1 MAAEGGFVMP
11 IAGSQ
16 IVKMLPGRKPCKDC
30 GFPTCFAFAMKLA
43 SGGATVDKCPYLSEE
58 VKAKLLDALAPPIKL
73 VTIGSGESAV
83 KIGNEE
89 VIYRHEKTFVH
100 PPGIALR
107 ISDKEDETEIGQKV
121 KKIKELQFPWVG
133 VNLKA
138 DLLALHFE
146 SGNKDK
152 FLTLVKKVYDST
164 DSGLVLL
171 SEDMDALFSARDIC
185 AARHPLLY
193 PITKDNI
200 DEAIPKIKANPTPV
214 GLRGGSVEELVPLT
228 TRLNDAGIDELVLD
242 TGSRNL
248 LEAVRDQTF
257 IRRAALKQGFR
268 PLGYPTIAFP
278 CFMAKDGL
286 KEVLVGS
293 AFINKWASVIVFSDF
308 DQYSLLPLL
317 VQRLN
322 IYTDPR
328 FPMAVEEK
336 YYEVGEPDE
345 SSPVLVTSNWALTY
359 FLVSSAVEATKVPAY
374 ICVKDAEGLG
384 VLTAWAAGKFSG
396 DSVGAFVKKCG
407 IEDKVKHRKL
417 VIPGKVARIKGE
429 LEDALDLKWEVMVGP
444 RESTGIGAFLP
455 GLAKQ
460 LKG

>member
-1 MAAEGGFVMP
+1 MP

-16 IVKMLPGRKPCKDC
+16 IVKMLPGRKPCRDC

-43 SGGATVDKCPYLSEE
+43 SGGTTVDKCPYLSEE
-58 VKAKLLDALAPPIKL
+58 TKAKLLDILAPPIKL
-73 VTIGSGESAV
+73 VTIGSEENAV

-100 PPGIALR
+100 SPGIALL
-107 ISDKEDETEIGQKV
+107 ISDKEDNAKIEEKI

-133 VNLKA
+133 VTLEAN
-138 DLLALHFE
+138 LLALHFE
-146 SGNKDK
+146 SGDRDK
-152 FLTLVKKVYDST
+152 FLALVKKVYDST
-164 DSGLVLL
+164 DLGMVLI
-171 SEDMDALFSARDIC
+171 SEDMDALFAARDIC
-185 AARHPLLY
+185 ADRHPLLY
-193 PITKDNI
+193 PITKENI
-200 DEAIPKIKANPTPV
+200 DEAIPKIKANLTPV
-214 GLRGGSVEELVPLT
+214 GLRGQSIEELVTLT
-228 TRLNDAGIDELVLD
+228 TKLKDAGIEELVLD
-242 TGSRNL
+242 PGSKNL
-248 LEAVRDQTF
+248 LEAIRDQTF
-257 IRRAALKQGFR
+257 IRKAALKQGFK

-286 KEVLVGS
+286 KEMLIGS
-293 AFINKWASVIVFSDF
+293 AFINKWASIIVFSDF

-374 ICVKDAEGLG
+374 VCVKDAEGLG

-396 DSVGAFVKKCG
+396 DSVGTFIKKCG
-407 IEDKVKHRKL
+407 VADKVKHRKL
-417 VIPGKVARIKGE
+417 LIPGKVARIKGE
-429 LEDALDLKWEVMVGP
+429 LEDALNLEWEIIVGP
-444 RESTGIGAFLP
+444 KETTGIGAFLP
-455 GLAKQ
+455 GFAKQ

>member
-1 MAAEGGFVMP
+1 MP
-11 IAGSQ
+11 IAGSE
-16 IVKMLPGRKPCKDC
+16 IVKMLPGRKPCRDC

-58 VKAKLLDALAPPIKL
+58 VKAKLLDLLAPPIKL
-73 VTIGSGESAV
+73 VTVGSGERAV

-100 PPGIALR
+100 PPGIALL
-107 ISDKEDETEIGQKV
+107 ISDKEHSAKV
-121 KKIKELQFPWVG
+121 EEKTKKIKELQFPWVG
-133 VNLKA
+133 VTLKA
-138 DLLALHFE
+138 DLLALRFE
-146 SGNKDK
+146 SGDKDK

-164 DSGLVLL
+164 DLGIILI
-171 SEDMDALFSARDIC
+171 SEDLDVLFAARDIC
-185 AARHPLLY
+185 ADRHPLLY
-193 PITKDNI
+193 PITKENI
-200 DEAIPKIKANPTPV
+200 DTAIPKIKENVTPV
-214 GLRGGSVEELVPLT
+214 GLHGHSVEELIPLT
-228 TRLNDAGIDELVLD
+228 TKLKEAGIEELVLD
-242 TGSRNL
+242 PGSKNL
-248 LEAVRDQTF
+248 LDAIRDETF
-257 IRRAALKQGFR
+257 IRKAALKQGFKS
-268 PLGYPTIAFP
+268 LGYPTIGFP

-286 KEVLVGS
+286 KEMLLGS
-293 AFINKWASVIVFSDF
+293 SFVNKWASIIVFSDF

-359 FLVSSAVEATKVPAY
+359 FLVSSAVEAAKVPAY
-374 ICVKDAEGLG
+374 VCVKDAEGLG

-396 DSVGAFVKKCG
+396 DSVGTFIKKCG
-407 IEDKVKHRKL
+407 IADKVKHRKL

-429 LEDALDLKWEVMVGP
+429 LEDALNLEWEIIVGP
-444 RESTGIGAFLP
+444 KETTGIGAYLP
-455 GLAKQ
+455 GFAKQ

>member
-1 MAAEGGFVMP
+1 MP
-11 IAGSQ
+11 IAGSE

-58 VKAKLLDALAPPIKL
+58 VKVKLLDLLAPPIKL
-73 VTIGSGESAV
+73 VTVGSGENAI

-100 PPGIALR
+100 SPSITLL
-107 ISDKEDETEIGQKV
+107 ISDKEDNAKIEEKI
-121 KKIKELQFPWVG
+121 KKIKGLQFPWVG

-138 DLLALHFE
+138 NLLALHFA
-146 SGNKDK
+146 SGDKNK
-152 FLTLVKKVYDST
+152 FLALVKKVYDST
-164 DSGLVLL
+164 DVGIVLI
-171 SEDMDALFSARDIC
+171 SEDLDVLFAARDIC
-185 AARHPLLY
+185 ADRHPLIY
-193 PITKDNI
+193 PVTKENI
-200 DEAIPKIKANPTPV
+200 DRAIPRIKAKLTPV
-214 GLRGGSVEELVPLT
+214 GLRGGSIEELIPMTMKLK
-228 TRLNDAGIDELVLD
+228 DAGIEELVLD
-242 TGSRNL
+242 PGSKNL
-248 LEAVRDQTF
+248 LEAIRDQTF
-257 IRRAALKQGFR
+257 IRKAALKQGFR

-278 CFMAKDGL
+278 CFLAKDGL
-286 KEVLVGS
+286 KEMLVGS
-293 AFINKWASVIVFSDF
+293 AFINKWASIIVLSDF

-396 DSVGAFVKKCG
+396 DSVGTFIKKCG
-407 IEDKVKHRKL
+407 IEGKVKHRKL

-429 LEDALDLKWEVMVGP
+429 LEDALNLKWEVIIGP
-444 RESTGIGAFLP
+444 RETTGIGAFLP

>member
-1 MAAEGGFVMP
+1 
-11 IAGSQ
+11 
-16 IVKMLPGRKPCKDC
+16 
-30 GFPTCFAFAMKLA
+30 MKLA

-58 VKAKLLDALAPPIKL
+58 VKAKLLDLLAPPIKL
-73 VTIGSGESAV
+73 VTIGSGENAV

-100 PPGIALR
+100 SPGIALL
-107 ISDKEDETEIGQKV
+107 ISDREDNAKIEEKI

-138 DLLALHFE
+138 DLLALYFE
-146 SGNKDK
+146 SGDKDR
-152 FLTLVKKVYDST
+152 FLALVKKVYDST
-164 DSGLVLL
+164 DLGMVLI
-171 SEDMDALFSARDIC
+171 SEDMDALFAARDIC
-185 AARHPLLY
+185 ADRHPLLY
-193 PITKDNI
+193 PITKENI
-200 DEAIPKIKANPTPV
+200 DEAIPKIKANLTPV
-214 GLRGGSVEELVPLT
+214 GLRGGSIEELVPLT
-228 TRLNDAGIDELVLD
+228 TKLKDAGIEELVLD
-242 TGSRNL
+242 PGSKNL
-248 LEAVRDQTF
+248 LEAIRDQTF
-257 IRRAALKQGFR
+257 IRRAALKQGFK

-278 CFMAKDGL
+278 CFMVKDGL
-286 KEVLVGS
+286 KEIIAGS
-293 AFINKWASVIVFSDF
+293 AFINKWAGIIVLSDF

-396 DSVGAFVKKCG
+396 DSVGTFIKKCG
-407 IEDKVKHRKL
+407 IEDKVKHRKII
-417 VIPGKVARIKGE
+417 IPGKVARIKGE
-429 LEDALDLKWEVMVGP
+429 LEDALNLEWEIIIGP
-444 RESTGIGAFLP
+444 RETTGIGAFLP
-455 GLAKQ
+455 GFAKQ
-460 LKG
+460 LKGPS

>member
-1 MAAEGGFVMP
+1 MP
-11 IAGSQ
+11 VAGSD
-16 IVKMLPGRKPCKDC
+16 IVKLLPGKRPCKDC

-43 SGGATVDKCPYLSEE
+43 SGGTTVDKCPYLSEE
-58 VKAKLLDALAPPIKL
+58 VKAKLTDLLAPPIKL
-73 VTIGSGESAV
+73 VTIGLGDSAL

-100 PPGIALR
+100 SPGIALL
-107 ISDKEDETEIGQKV
+107 ISDKEDDAKV
-121 KKIKELQFPWVG
+121 EEKVRKTKELEFPWVG

-146 SGNKDK
+146 SGDKSK
-152 FLTLVKKVYDST
+152 FLALVKKVHDST
-164 DSGLVLL
+164 DVGLVLI
-171 SEDMDALFSARDIC
+171 SEDVDALFAARDIC
-185 AARHPLLY
+185 ADRRPLIY
-193 PITKDNI
+193 PITKQNI
-200 DEAIPKIKANPTPV
+200 DEAIPKIKANITPV
-214 GLRGGSVEELVPLT
+214 GLRGTSIEELVPLT
-228 TRLNDAGIDELVLD
+228 TKLKDAGIEELVLD
-242 TGSRNL
+242 PGSKNL
-248 LEAVRDQTF
+248 LEAVRDETF
-257 IRRAALKQGFR
+257 IRKAALKQGFK

-278 CFMAKDGL
+278 AFIANDGL
-286 KEVLVGS
+286 KEMLMGS
-293 AFINKWASVIVFSDF
+293 AFVDKWASVIVFSDF

-317 VQRLN
+317 VERLN

-345 SSPVLVTSNWALTY
+345 YSPVLVTSNWALTY

-407 IEDKVKHRKL
+407 VADKVKHRKL

-429 LEDALDLKWEVMVGP
+429 LEDALNLEWEIIVGP
-444 RESTGIGAFLP
+444 KETTGIGTFLP
-455 GLAKQ
+455 AFAKE
-460 LKG
+460 LRGGS

>member
-1 MAAEGGFVMP
+1 MP
-11 IAGSQ
+11 IAGSA

-43 SGGATVDKCPYLSEE
+43 SGGATVDKCPYLSDD

-73 VTIGSGESAV
+73 VTIGSGENAV

-100 PPGIALR
+100 SPAITIL
-107 ISDKEDETEIGQKV
+107 ISDKEDNAKV
-121 KKIKELQFPWVG
+121 DEKIRKIKELQFPWVG

-138 DLLALHFE
+138 DLLALRFE
-146 SGNKDK
+146 SGDKDK
-152 FLTLVKKVYDST
+152 FLALVKRVSDAT
-164 DSGLVLL
+164 DLGVVLI
-171 SEDMDALFSARDIC
+171 SEDLDALFAARDIC
-185 AARHPLLY
+185 ADRHPLVY
-193 PITKDNI
+193 PITKENI
-200 DEAIPKIKANPTPV
+200 DEAIPKIKANLTPV
-214 GLRGGSVEELVPLT
+214 GLRGNSVEELVPLT
-228 TRLNDAGIDELVLD
+228 AKLKDAGIEEIVLD
-242 TGSRNL
+242 PGSKNL
-248 LEAVRDQTF
+248 VEAIRDQTF
-257 IRRAALKQGFR
+257 IRKAALKQGFR

-286 KEVLVGS
+286 KEIIAGS
-293 AFINKWASVIVFSDF
+293 AFIVKWAGIIVFSDF

-336 YYEVGEPDE
+336 YYEVGQPDE

-374 ICVKDAEGLG
+374 ICVKEAEGLG

-396 DSVGAFVKKCG
+396 DSVGTFIKKCG

-429 LEDALDLKWEVMVGP
+429 LEDALNLEWEVVIGP
-444 RESTGIGAFLP
+444 RETTGIPAFLP
-455 GLAKQ
+455 AFAKQ
-460 LKG
+460 LK

>member
-1 MAAEGGFVMP
+1 MP
-11 IAGSQ
+11 VAGSE
-16 IVKMLPGRKPCKDC
+16 IVKMLPGKRPCKDC

-58 VKAKLLDALAPPIKL
+58 VKAKLLDLLAPPIKL
-73 VTIGSGESAV
+73 VAIGSGENAV

-100 PPGIALR
+100 SPGIALL
-107 ISDKEDETEIGQKV
+107 ISDKEDNAKIDEKI

-138 DLLALHFE
+138 DLLALYFE
-146 SGNKDK
+146 SEDKGK
-152 FLTLVKKVYDST
+152 FLALVKKVYDSI
-164 DSGLVLL
+164 DLGMVLI
-171 SEDMDALFSARDIC
+171 SEDMDALFAARDIC
-185 AARHPLLY
+185 ADRHPLIY
-193 PITKDNI
+193 PITKENI
-200 DEAIPKIKANPTPV
+200 DEAIPKIKANLTPV
-214 GLRGGSVEELVPLT
+214 GLRGGGIEELIPLTTKLKDAGIEELVLGP
-228 TRLNDAGIDELVLD
+228 
-242 TGSRNL
+242 GSKNL
-248 LEAVRDQTF
+248 LEAIRNQTF

-278 CFMAKDGL
+278 CFMVKDGL
-286 KEVLVGS
+286 KEIIAGS
-293 AFINKWASVIVFSDF
+293 TFINKWAGIIVLSDF

-359 FLVSSAVEATKVPAY
+359 FLVSSAVEATKVPVY
-374 ICVKDAEGLG
+374 VCVKDAEGLG

-396 DSVGAFVKKCG
+396 DSVGTFIKKCG
-407 IEDKVKHRKL
+407 IEDKVKHRKI

-429 LEDALDLKWEVMVGP
+429 LEDALNLEWEVIIGP
-444 RESTGIGAFLP
+444 RETTGIAAFLP
-455 GLAKQ
+455 GFAKQ